1 MKAVIYALPSACA
14 GGIQTRLNDLLNWK
28 EKTVSCVPPCYDGT
42 YFRERNGRCP
52 LGNTPQVFSWGVSRR
67 HKLHIIRFRCDASS
81 HTILRFCGNPVLL
94 LVASAASRTAGS
106 GLLDGLVA
114 STAGRTAGSRLLSGL
129 VASAAGR
136 TAGSGF
142 LGGLVASAAGRTAG
156 SGFLGR
162 LVTGAAGGGRS
173 GVRLLV
179 PAKEIGKR
187 HID

>member
-42 YFRERNGRCP
+42 YFRERNDRCP
-52 LGNTPQVFSWGVSRR
+52 LGNTPQGFSWGASRHHR
-67 HKLHIIRFRCDASS
+67 LHIIRFRCDASS

-94 LVASAASRTAGS
+94 LVTSAAS
-106 GLLDGLVA
+106 
-114 STAGRTAGSRLLSGL
+114 
-129 VASAAGR
+129 SAAG
-136 TAGSGF
+136 GGL
-142 LGGLVASAAGRTAG
+142 LGGLI
-156 SGFLGR
+156 
-162 LVTGAAGGGRS
+162 TGAASGGRS